1 MSLAAIMGATIS
13 ATRTQAVRYRKIVVR
28 CSGGAMSE
36 IIVRPIAMAT
46 IGPPPIT
53 VKALESHVNCR
64 EKNLK

>member
-1 MSLAAIMGATIS
+1 MGANIS

-36 IIVRPIAMAT
+36 IIVMPIAMAT
-46 IGPPPIT
+46 IGPPPMM

-64 EKNLK
+64 GRDLK